1 MITYTNKFKS
11 DNVDSSSL
19 LQQLGTSSANTTCL
33 QLVNRFVA
41 TCLQIGSNLCIF
53 TRVSLFIAEVM
64 ELRCFQTVY
73 TRKNAQVV
81 TDLQTSCA
89 GEGCSQ
95 ADISRCSH
103 CLFPVVTTSLEQL
116 VITLLYKVDGGNRL
130 VTN

>member
-53 TRVSLFIAEVM
+53 TCVSLFIAEVM

-81 TDLQTSCA
+81 TDLQTSCEKVVVKPISVGVHTA
-89 GEGCSQ
+89 CSQ
-95 ADISRCSH
+95 LLRQVWNKLLSPCYTK
-103 CLFPVVTTSLEQL
+103 LMGVT
-116 VITLLYKVDGGNRL
+116 D
-130 VTN
+130 